1 MGIED
6 DISDVKSKLQELTD
20 LVLAM
25 MTDAQIASNHLSNE
39 QLQSAIEIRSG
50 GGGFRLETAWSANGN
65 VIVVKGVRSW
75 ARHASPDVKPVPQ
88 SVVDY
93 CTKLEALGLRIK
105 IENPE
110 SPK

>member
-6 DISDVKSKLQELTD
+6 DISDVKSKLRELTD

-39 QLQSAIEIRSG
+39 QLQSAIEVRSG
-50 GGGFRLETAWSANGN
+50 GGSFRLETRWSDNGN
-65 VIVVKGVRSW
+65 VTVVKGTRSLSRSSLDVR
-75 ARHASPDVKPVPQ
+75 PVPQ

-93 CTKLEALGLRIK
+93 CTKLSGLGLSIQV
-105 IENPE
+105 EQPE
-110 SPK
+110 SK